1 MKKQIEVKLKGLNE
15 LGVSKMNEFYK
26 HNIIEYNISKFK
38 LGDKF
43 GYTKKRF
50 KNINEFYS
58 KGLDSYIG
66 FFGTEQHIPN
76 SNLHGYYF
84 DFQIK
89 HFVHE
94 IFEVEVVETMRKIML

>member
-1 MKKQIEVKLKGLNE
+1 MNDKEWQIAVITAHPFCE
-15 LGVSKMNEFYK
+15 LTAIVENNPE
-26 HNIIEYNISKFK
+26 NYNKALDSYGENVPI
-38 LGDKF
+38 
-43 GYTKKRF
+43 F

-89 HFVHE
+89 HSVHE
-94 IFEVEVVETMRKIML
+94 IFEVEVVETMRKITL

>member
-1 MKKQIEVKLKGLNE
+1 MKKQIEVRLKGLNE
-15 LGVSKMNEFYK
+15 FGVSEMNEFYK
-26 HNIIEYNISKFK
+26 HNIIEYNISKFE

-66 FFGTEQHIPN
+66 FWGTRQHIPN
-76 SNLHGYYF
+76 SNLPGDYF
-84 DFQIK
+84 EFNIK
-89 HFVHE
+89 HFIHE
-94 IFEVEVVETMRKIML
+94 IYEVEVVETFTKINL